1 MMIKKL
7 ITIFSRKEVFKP
19 ITKSLVSSFPE
30 IFFQELDEPQNHNID
45 SVYVFTLHKCA
56 STMQDRIFT
65 EIAKY
70 NGISKV
76 SIDLFCFRNNY
87 RLTKSNIAD
96 LKKIIVPKGYLYGV
110 YRQLGFGQK
119 PEFNHFDI
127 KKKKSIL
134 VVRDPRDILTSHYF
148 SQYFS
153 HRKPGAIEKLISED
167 LIEMNIDEFVLS
179 QMHNFKHRFER
190 YINYL
195 LPTMKCKVFRYEDII
210 YDIENFINS
219 SVNHLNLEFCGK
231 QARILAKNEMRIPD
245 HEDKFQHIRKAIP
258 GDHKEKLKP
267 TTIKTLN
274 EYFADILSIFKYN

>member
-1 MMIKKL
+1 MIKKL
-7 ITIFSRKEVFKP
+7 IAIFSQKEKFKP
-19 ITKSLVSSFPE
+19 ITKNLAPSFPE
-30 IFFQELDEPQNHNID
+30 DFFQELDEPENHHID

-70 NGISKV
+70 NGIGKV

-96 LKKIIVPKGYLYGV
+96 LRKMIVPKGYLYGV

-119 PEFNHFDI
+119 PEFNHFGI

-153 HRKPGAIEKLISED
+153 HRKPGESEKLISED

-179 QMHNFKHRFER
+179 QMQNFKYRFQR
-190 YINYL
+190 YINHL
-195 LPTMKCKVFRYEDII
+195 LPTLNCKVFRYEDII
-210 YDIENFINS
+210 YDIEDFIKS
-219 SVNHLNLEFCGK
+219 SVNHLNLDFCVE
-231 QARILAKNEMRIPD
+231 QARLLAKKEMRIPD
-245 HEDKFQHIRKAIP
+245 HEDKFQHIRKATP

-267 TTIKTLN
+267 ATINILN
-274 EYFADILSIFKYN
+274 DYFADILSIFKYK